1 MFCYTMLYG
10 EAHRFNG
17 IQRSQIKIVPMKEKI
32 KELFKQYYND
42 ETMPVVELEDK
53 VLALFDVVGQSEQLA
68 DDKSYQ
74 PCDGCNT
81 SCKEWEIFF
90 CKKLG

>member
-1 MFCYTMLYG
+1 
-10 EAHRFNG
+10 
-17 IQRSQIKIVPMKEKI
+17 MKEKI

-42 ETMPVVELEDK
+42 ETMPVIELEDK
-53 VLALFDVVGQSEQLA
+53 VLALFDVVWQSEQLA